1 MFGLEDLALPL
12 NLYVMQMIVRH
23 ERNLSYLD
31 KFRCYNDDGGRPS
44 EFGLQEL
51 ISNHRMLL
59 HLRDVVVSD
68 TEKAV

>member
-1 MFGLEDLALPL
+1 MR
-12 NLYVMQMIVRH
+12 MTVRH